1 MKSID
6 GLIAELCPN
15 GVEYCPLGKEC
26 DVLRGMRLTKDQLS
40 NDYDF
45 PVFHGGIV
53 PIGYYDKSNR
63 DPNTVMVIN
72 VGASAGTIGFSSV
85 PFWSSDGC
93 FCLKPADKVD
103 SKFLYYALK
112 TNEHRIKAR
121 MRVAG
126 IPTLDVTAIKKLCIP
141 IPHIKIQR
149 EIVRILDGFTGLIAE
164 LEAELSAR
172 RKQYEQY
179 RNKLLTFGDDIE
191 RKPLGEIFEV
201 QNGYTPSKSNPEYW
215 TDGDIPWFRMEDIRT
230 NGRVLN
236 DSIQH
241 ITKAG
246 IKGQLFPANSIIIST
261 LATIGEHALILRD
274 FLANQQLT
282 NMRVKREYENRLSP
296 KFIFYVCFELG
307 NYCRNNIYSGGFST
321 VSMKAFRKFPFPIPL
336 LPEQKRIVEILDKFD
351 ALCNDETAGLVAE
364 IAARKKQYEYYRDR
378 LLNFK
383 RKEEGGN
390 VDSPKRKKRNS
401 PRKGSDYYT
410 EDGMERLKQSGMK
423 GHETAERLIAE
434 QIGERHRLLRPLT
447 REAASILKSVKGMI
461 PRALFLSNA
470 IVREAERRA
479 KKEKT

>member
-6 GLIAELCPN
+6 ELITDLCPD

-26 DVLRGMRLTKDQLS
+26 DVLRGMRLTKGQLS

-63 DPNTVMVIN
+63 APNTVMVIN

-103 SKFLYYALK
+103 SKFLYYVLK
-112 TNEHRIKAR
+112 NNENRTKAR

-126 IPTLDVTAIKKLCIP
+126 IPTLDVTAIKKLYIP

-164 LEAELSAR
+164 LEAELAAR
-172 RKQYEQY
+172 QKQYEQY
-179 RNKLLTFGDDIE
+179 RDRVLESDIGTY
-191 RKPLGEIFEV
+191 KKVTVSDVCKNICSGGTPTAG
-201 QNGYTPSKSNPEYW
+201 NGKFYN
-215 TDGDIPWFRMEDIRT
+215 GNIPWLRTQEVDWRDIVKT
-230 NGRVLN
+230 SLT
-236 DSIQH
+236 
-241 ITKAG
+241 ITEEGLSNSSAKW
-246 IKGQLFPANSIIIST
+246 IPANCVIVAMYG
-261 LATIGEHALILRD
+261 ATAGKVAINRIPLTT
-274 FLANQQLT
+274 NQACCNLEIDENVAEYKFVFYWLSYRYAQLKKLGQGT
-282 NMRVKREYENRLSP
+282 QSNINAAIVK
-296 KFIFYVCFELG
+296 
-307 NYCRNNIYSGGFST
+307 
-321 VSMKAFRKFPFPIPL
+321 KFPIN
-336 LPEQKRIVEILDKFD
+336 LPSLQEQRRIVETLDKFD
-351 ALCNDETAGLVAE
+351 ALCNDETSGLAAE

-383 RKEEGGN
+383 RKGEVGSIESAQRG
-390 VDSPKRKKRNS
+390 KRNA
-401 PRKGSDYYT
+401 PRKGGGYYT
-410 EDGMERLKQSGMK
+410 EDGMKRLRQSGMK
-423 GHETAERLIAE
+423 GHEAAERLIAE

-479 KKEKT
+479 KEEKI